1 VNDQNYKHNL
11 SLTRCMGEKWTRKGQ
26 GEGGRDRD
34 KSSSS
39 SSSSSRE
46 MPTGKWGR
54 MNANKERCPYRYK
67 RTHLSSH
74 ARSLTQGKL
83 TFAMDS
89 PLESSLATWQENAL
103 AEDDDLSPT
112 FHPHS
117 MSASAPDFGGTRQG
131 RRVGERG
138 RMMSFQRGARAP
150 SGHGLGG
157 LEENVR
163 VETDMETPRMT
174 TRPFSVDLSK
184 SL

>member
-1 VNDQNYKHNL
+1 
-11 SLTRCMGEKWTRKGQ
+11 
-26 GEGGRDRD
+26 
-34 KSSSS
+34 
-39 SSSSSRE
+39 
-46 MPTGKWGR
+46 
-54 MNANKERCPYRYK
+54 
-67 RTHLSSH
+67 
-74 ARSLTQGKL
+74 
-83 TFAMDS
+83 MDS
-89 PLESSLATWQENAL
+89 PLEYSLATWQENAP
-103 AEDDDLSPT
+103 AKDDDLSPT

-117 MSASAPDFGGTRQG
+117 MSASTDFGGSRQG

-184 SL
+184 SV